1 MPARVGDAFDISW
14 PKRKLSPDPLAPQGF
29 AIGSARALPCAAA
42 AAARAGPVLFA
53 HQRPFWPPWRRLF
66 AQPVETIDGMLC
78 DMLAA
83 IERKNC
89 EHRRGIWQ
97 CGFRAIRSRG
107 GAPLSPVT
115 FSVVACPPG
124 K

>member
-1 MPARVGDAFDISW
+1 M
-14 PKRKLSPDPLAPQGF
+14 
-29 AIGSARALPCAAA
+29 
-42 AAARAGPVLFA
+42 LFA

-115 FSVVACPPG
+115 FSVVAGLFRARLTARYTELAPDRF
-124 K
+124 KDFWR